1 MLTVCADDVTTRSG
15 LSLLPAHLQL

>member
-1 MLTVCADDVTTRSG
+1 VLTVCADDVTTRSG